1 MDRVIFQRSTLLLPE
16 KQRTLPGERPL
27 YHALRGPAA
36 CPQAAAA
43 AHGVCELLDPLQ
55 GKGRQRE
62 GFEGNGHQLH
72 GVVIPRHPV
81 GAELAA
87 PAAPVNHR
95 PLLFFPHP
103 HPDGVHDAAAIR
115 GGWGSGCG
123 GRPPWGWER
132 PAGRRPGRK
141 RYRCSDG
148 FYSNP
153 FQRFFVCFPD
163 SLGRSSSILSLSGEA
178 WR

>member
-103 HPDGVHDAAAIR
+103 HPDGVHDAAAVCGAVSRLLVHVEAAQAVGAVVAVVAPR
-115 GGWGSGCG
+115 GGGKDQ
-123 GRPPWGWER
+123 PVAD
-132 PAGRRPGRK
+132 PAGKGIVAAM
-141 RYRCSDG
+141 G
-148 FYSNP
+148 F
-153 FQRFFVCFPD
+153 
-163 SLGRSSSILSLSGEA
+163 I
-178 WR
+178 